1 MISTTNTHE
10 NLLLSGNWIRPAMEV
25 LTTTISGL
33 QAAKMILIREGLS
46 EPLEDI
52 GIKKGVMK

>member
-1 MISTTNTHE
+1 M
-10 NLLLSGNWIRPAMEV
+10 GV

-52 GIKKGVMK
+52 GI